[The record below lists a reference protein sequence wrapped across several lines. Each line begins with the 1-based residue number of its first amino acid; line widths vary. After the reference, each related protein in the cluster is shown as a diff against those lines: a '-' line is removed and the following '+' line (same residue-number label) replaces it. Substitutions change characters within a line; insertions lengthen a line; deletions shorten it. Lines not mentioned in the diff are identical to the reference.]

1 LKAIELNPNCA
12 NAHLYYAGGYLT
24 PMGRHAEAVAEM
36 KKALQLDPLSSASNG
51 YMGMTYLLAGDYQK
65 SVQQLQHTIDLDPT
79 FPLAHFFFASCLTE
93 IGKYEQAIDQ
103 MQKALLLESASPEQA
118 AAVAAEFLKAFRTGG
133 PNSYWQKNLELTLK
147 YGQAGTG
154 ALDLAGAYARVG
166 DKEKAFEWLD
176 KSYAEKA
183 GDVTL
188 IKYLPDFKSL
198 RGDPRFSALLKRIGL
213 PD

>member
-1 LKAIELNPNCA
+1 LLTASRATPVGLADAFNMGSNLGVFTPRESSPEAKAAATKALVLDPRLGEAHAILGQVKSHYDFDFPGAQREFLKAIELNPNYA
-12 NAHLYYAGGYLT
+12 NAHFYNAGGYLT

-103 MQKALLLESASPEQA
+103 MQKAELLEGAGPEQA

-133 PNSYWQKNLELTLK
+133 PNV
-147 YGQAGTG
+147 
-154 ALDLAGAYARVG
+154 AR
-166 DKEKAFEWLD
+166 
-176 KSYAEKA
+176 
-183 GDVTL
+183 
-188 IKYLPDFKSL
+188 
-198 RGDPRFSALLKRIGL
+198 
-213 PD
+213 